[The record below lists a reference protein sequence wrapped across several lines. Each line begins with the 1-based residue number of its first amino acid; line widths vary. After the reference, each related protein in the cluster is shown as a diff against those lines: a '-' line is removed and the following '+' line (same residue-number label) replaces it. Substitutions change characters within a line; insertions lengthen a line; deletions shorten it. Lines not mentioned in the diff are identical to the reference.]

1 MKEGAG
7 LVAESG
13 KENEDSVAFKLG
25 QQGKKS
31 NQIFCKTLLEIFSL
45 VELYQDAEIV
55 AEGRVVHLPPCSVH
69 NHLLTSSEVN
79 VEVSKV
85 HKPTVTPHTDM
96 TLKRVHSQQ
105 GT

>member
-79 VEVSKV
+79 VEVSKC
-85 HKPTVTPHTDM
+85 TNLQFTPHTDM